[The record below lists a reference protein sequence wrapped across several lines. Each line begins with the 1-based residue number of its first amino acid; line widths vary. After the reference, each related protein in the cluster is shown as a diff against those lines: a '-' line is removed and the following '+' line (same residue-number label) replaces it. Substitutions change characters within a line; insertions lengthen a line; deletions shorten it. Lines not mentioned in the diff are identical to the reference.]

1 MKKVAVVMLDAKRS
15 RSVEALR
22 DLGVVHLEEI
32 RGKGP
37 AFESLGEKRAL
48 IERALSL
55 IPSEKKQAKDGA
67 KSLNEEKFLE
77 LAARIV
83 QRHEEKRALQ
93 DEADKLAKE
102 IERVEPW
109 GDFAPADIAACAE
122 KGVNIH
128 LYEVSTES
136 VKNLPEGVRFF
147 TIKSSKTT
155 TLLAVASLGEQAP
168 LSCKEVQLPRKGLSG
183 LIEEAESLR
192 EKMDSV
198 ERELILLAGERAGL
212 VSCLEDLDER
222 LAFEGV
228 RSGMNSEGSLAYLSG
243 FVPAGAVSALKDSAA
258 KNGWAVLVRDPDP
271 EDTVPTLV
279 QSPKAIRI
287 IQPVFSMLGT
297 IPGYRERDIS
307 VVFLL
312 FFTIFFAMIIGD
324 AGYGLI
330 FLLASVYFSAK
341 KRKEGGK
348 VPDALRLM
356 TLLSLFTVFWGAV
369 TGNYFGAEAISKIAP
384 FSWFIIPQ
392 LYNFSPES
400 SANVQFICFILGTVQ
415 LSIAHIWNFVREVR
429 QKPFIKAFAQL
440 GWLSMVLGL
449 YFFVLNVVL
458 DAKRFPVPSF
468 SLPMV
473 LGGLAF
479 VFIFAQQEEG
489 VNFFKGALKGL
500 AGFLPTILSS
510 ISAFSDIISYIR
522 LFAVG
527 LAGVEIAKSF
537 NGMAA
542 NFGSTVTGIV
552 AGVIVF
558 VAGHGLNILM
568 SILSVVVHGIRLNML
583 EFSGHLGMEWTGIAY
598 KPFSARAK
606 TE

>member
-1 MKKVAVVMLDAKRS
+1 
-15 RSVEALR
+15 
-22 DLGVVHLEEI
+22 
-32 RGKGP
+32 
-37 AFESLGEKRAL
+37 
-48 IERALSL
+48 
-55 IPSEKKQAKDGA
+55 
-67 KSLNEEKFLE
+67 
-77 LAARIV
+77 
-83 QRHEEKRALQ
+83 
-93 DEADKLAKE
+93 
-102 IERVEPW
+102 
-109 GDFAPADIAACAE
+109 
-122 KGVNIH
+122 
-128 LYEVSTES
+128 
-136 VKNLPEGVRFF
+136 
-147 TIKSSKTT
+147 
-155 TLLAVASLGEQAP
+155 
-168 LSCKEVQLPRKGLSG
+168 
-183 LIEEAESLR
+183 
-192 EKMDSV
+192 
-198 ERELILLAGERAGL
+198 
-212 VSCLEDLDER
+212 
-222 LAFEGV
+222 
-228 RSGMNSEGSLAYLSG
+228 
-243 FVPAGAVSALKDSAA
+243 
-258 KNGWAVLVRDPDP
+258 
-271 EDTVPTLV
+271 
-279 QSPKAIRI
+279 
-287 IQPVFSMLGT
+287 
-297 IPGYRERDIS
+297 
-307 VVFLL
+307 
-312 FFTIFFAMIIGD
+312 
-324 AGYGLI
+324 
-330 FLLASVYFSAK
+330 
-341 KRKEGGK
+341 
-348 VPDALRLM
+348 
-356 TLLSLFTVFWGAV
+356 
-369 TGNYFGAEAISKIAP
+369 
-384 FSWFIIPQ
+384 
-392 LYNFSPES
+392 
-400 SANVQFICFILGTVQ
+400 
-415 LSIAHIWNFVREVR
+415 VR